1 VVIAP
6 NVCFSTAVSVSGFV
20 TKNKARAQV
29 VIINALS
36 KAFVRMNR
44 RAHDK
49 IIVVD
54 GHAADKAKHM
64 SVFPVPFLFLLYSPL

>member
-6 NVCFSTAVSVSGFV
+6 NVCFSTAVSVSGLRIIALETCAIKASYMKDATGFV
-20 TKNKARAQV
+20 TKNKARVQV

-36 KAFVRMNR
+36 KAFVRMTR

-54 GHAADKAKHM
+54 G
-64 SVFPVPFLFLLYSPL
+64 